1 MKTAVKVMAASVV
14 ATAVGV
20 PVLGMAQGV
29 NPKDPDDVAYEMMY
43 VLEDDVFEAL
53 CEALGPGDMMMVPVV
68 AQNGEYSSAEELF
81 DVPTVELP
89 DQMVEGWRAMW
100 GSEGMCQER
109 YVEGIGGTPDPSI
122 PSM

>member
-1 MKTAVKVMAASVV
+1 MKTAVKLMAASVV

-20 PVLGMAQGV
+20 PVLGMAGPGV
-29 NPKDPDDVAYEMMY
+29 NPKDPESVAYDAMY
-43 VLEDDVFEAL
+43 VIEDDVFQTL
-53 CEALGPGDMMMVPVV
+53 CEALGPAEHMMDPVV

-109 YVEGIGGTPDPSI
+109 YVEGIGGTPD
-122 PSM
+122 SM